1 MAMYNNPWTPPVTAS
16 PQQRLAMMESQFPQF
31 APQMPA
37 NGIYGQQGYNTMPQQ
52 QTMLKGRPVANE
64 EEANAAMIDFDGS
77 LFVFPDKAHGKIYTK
92 QLGLDGNIIFHKYS
106 IDQPE
111 AVSPVPQQ
119 QPATQEPIDLSGYV
133 LKEDVEKTFSEMQD
147 KLSRLEQRLANMN
160 TRGGNK

>member
-1 MAMYNNPWTPPVTAS
+1 
-16 PQQRLAMMESQFPQF
+16 
-31 APQMPA
+31 
-37 NGIYGQQGYNTMPQQ
+37 MPQQ
-52 QTMLKGRPVANE
+52 QTVLKGRPVANE

-77 LFVFPDKAHGKIYTK
+77 MFVFPDKAHGKIYTK
-92 QLGLDGNIIFHKYS
+92 QLGLDGNIIFHRYS

-111 AVSPVPQQ
+111 SVAPVPQQ

-133 LKEDVEKTFSEMQD
+133 LKEDVEKTFSEIQD

>member
-16 PQQRLAMMESQFPQF
+16 PQQRLAMMEAQYPQF

-77 LFVFPDKAHGKIYTK
+77 MFVFPDKAHGKIYTK
-92 QLGLDGNIIFHKYS
+92 QLGLDGNIIFHRYS

-111 AVSPVPQQ
+111 AIAPVPQQ
-119 QPATQEPIDLSGYV
+119 QPAAQEPIDLSGYV

>member
-16 PQQRLAMMESQFPQF
+16 PQQRLAMMEAQYPQF

-52 QTMLKGRPVANE
+52 QTVLKGRPVANE

-77 LFVFPDKAHGKIYTK
+77 MFVFPDKAHGKIYTK
-92 QLGLDGNIIFHKYS
+92 QLGLDGNIIFHRYS

-111 AVSPVPQQ
+111 AVAPVPQQ
-119 QPATQEPIDLSGYV
+119 QPAPQEQIDLSGYV
-133 LKEDVEKTFSEMQD
+133 LKEDVEKTFSEMQE